1 MSDSSARKQ
10 RRTSDTRRTSGTT
23 EPATG
28 ETIDADLILSASEIS
43 SYTFCPEAWHL
54 QRRGV
59 ARNRVG
65 VQKLDQ
71 GSLTH
76 REIGTRVDGVRG
88 TEQMRRAVL
97 LVMVALLA
105 GLLLQLLIMGGLLR
119 P

>member
-1 MSDSSARKQ
+1 MSESSSWKQ

-28 ETIDADLILSASEIS
+28 ETIGAELVLSASEIS
-43 SYTFCPEAWHL
+43 SYAFCPEAWHL

-71 GSLTH
+71 GSLAH
-76 REIGTRVDGVRG
+76 REIGIRVDRVRG
-88 TEQMRRAVL
+88 LEQMRLVVL
-97 LVMVALLA
+97 LVMVALVA
-105 GLLLQLLIMGGLLR
+105 GLLWQLLSIGGLLR